1 MAQHESS
8 SKTESSCIRC
18 SWVPKDDALY
28 QKYHDEEWGR
38 AVYDDGLLF
47 EMLILE
53 GMQAGLSWRT
63 VLERRP
69 LIKKAFCNLDPI
81 KLVNLSD
88 EELTVIMNK
97 PGVIRHRLKTFGVRK
112 NAKSFLDIQKKK
124 GSFSKYLWNFVD
136 HTPLIGKRTPKGI
149 NLAQTPLSQAISKDL
164 KKWGFTFVGP
174 TIVYAYMQAVGL
186 VNDHDRGCFKAPS
199 LDLI

>member
-1 MAQHESS
+1 MDAHQSS
-8 SKTESSCIRC
+8 PKIESSCTRC
-18 SWVPKDDALY
+18 SWVPKDDTLY

-38 AVYDDGLLF
+38 PVHDDGLLF

-53 GMQAGLSWRT
+53 GMQAGLSWRII
-63 VLERRP
+63 LERRP

-81 KLVNLSD
+81 KIVNLSD
-88 EELTVIMNK
+88 EELTAIMSK
-97 PGVIRHRLKTFGVRK
+97 PGVIRHRPKTFAVRK

-124 GSFSKYLWNFVD
+124 GSFSKYLWEFVD
-136 HTPLIGKRTPKGI
+136 HAPLIGKRTAENK
-149 NLAQTPLSQAISKDL
+149 NLTQTPLSQAISKDL

-186 VNDHDRGCFKAPS
+186 VNDHDLDCFKAPF
-199 LDLI
+199 L